1 MGGGVVFVYLFQ
13 KIFKC
18 MCEKTYV
25 DNVDSSI
32 TKSQL
37 EKQRIKFQNHFK
49 YMCPKTDVDLVDKAS
64 TTTFQTG

>member
-1 MGGGVVFVYLFQ
+1 
-13 KIFKC
+13 

-25 DNVDSSI
+25 DNVDSSK

-49 YMCPKTDVDLVDKAS
+49 YMCPKTDVDLVDKPN
-64 TTTFQTG
+64 TTTFQTGWPLENNIDNVD